1 MVIELCLRGM
11 QLDGAKYSVNRF
23 AMLSQ
28 RVENQYYECLTL
40 PRAHMGIGSAFIN
53 QCLMVGIE
61 IT

>member
-1 MVIELCLRGM
+1 MVIELCLRDM

-23 AMLSQ
+23 AMRSQ

-40 PRAHMGIGSAFIN
+40 LRIGSAFIN
-53 QCLMVGIE
+53 QFLMVDIE